1 MRKPGTRSVLACRRS
16 ARACKTPVVRD
27 EGEAAYYCPN
37 RQCPAQRFRLLEHFV
52 GRGAMDIDGIGEQ
65 LAYLLME
72 RGFVRDGAD
81 LYRLHERRDD
91 LLQIERIG
99 EKSVDR
105 LLGIIEA
112 SKARPLARVHRRARH
127 PPRRRRG
134 RVGAGARTSAAST
147 R

>member
-1 MRKPGTRSVLACRRS
+1 MRN
-16 ARACKTPVVRD
+16 

-52 GRGAMDIDGIGEQ
+52 GRGAMDIDGIGES

-91 LLQIERIG
+91 LLADRALG
-99 EKSVDR
+99 EKSVDS
-105 LLGIIEA
+105 LLASIEA
-112 SKARPLARVHRRARH
+112 SKQRPLARVLVALGIRH
-127 PPRRRRG
+127 
-134 RVGAGARTSAAST
+134 VGGEVASALAQHFGSIDALMDAGQGSGP
-147 R
+147 